1 MHLTIKEQAEMRR
14 MGYTAKAAYKNAKGI
29 PFHKYFRDKAE
40 MDKFT
45 EKAEEAGSKLTA
57 WAERGE

>member
-1 MHLTIKEQAEMRR
+1 MRR